1 MKSFYFDTSALVK
14 LYVEEE
20 GSDKVL
26 SIAEDRERSRLV
38 VLDIARIELRSAVR
52 QRQRDGDIDEADAA
66 ALLKQFDQDGVAA
79 YVIQP
84 LNANVMQ
91 EAARL
96 LDKHPLKTQ
105 EALQLAGCLSGLRQ
119 CAAAGGLRLR
129 RQRAL
134 RIGAA
139 RRVPGTESDA
149 GGVGG
154 RRYGQRRRSTVAPV
168 GQAGR

>member
-105 EALQLAGCLSGLRQ
+105 EALQLAGCLVA
-119 CAAAGGLRLR
+119 CASVPPPVAFVCADSELCESA
-129 RQRAL
+129 QRE
-134 RIGAA
+134 GF
-139 RRVPGTESDA
+139 RVLNPMQEG
-149 GGVGG
+149 
-154 RRYGQRRRSTVAPV
+154 
-168 GQAGR
+168 